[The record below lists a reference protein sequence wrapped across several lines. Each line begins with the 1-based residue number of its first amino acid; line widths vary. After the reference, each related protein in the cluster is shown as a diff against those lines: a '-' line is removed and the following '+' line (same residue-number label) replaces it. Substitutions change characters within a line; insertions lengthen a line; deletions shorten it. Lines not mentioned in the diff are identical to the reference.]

1 MNQLLH
7 PEILK
12 ILHELWYR
20 FRFFVL
26 YIIIGILSLLLEVV
40 VRSQLLSTGI
50 NPYLATSCSLTL
62 GIFFA
67 YFGNI
72 YFNFQ
77 IPPARRNR
85 ALIFFFA
92 ISLFSGAVQ
101 WGIAQTI
108 DFNALSYEK
117 GRFLISGFFFIIAYL
132 LHRRFS
138 FQDLKRVGVAI
149 YANGV
154 EDLNS
159 IHKRIGQYPNFIHVD
174 IVDQTFASDAEK
186 IKAYRM
192 ETIRAFWPNREI
204 HTHIMSRT
212 PSKWIPEVLPY
223 SDLIYVHWECDESIE
238 QVIQS
243 IRSRNVRAGVALTME
258 TEPSEVES
266 VLAEVDSILLLTIP
280 QPGQSGQKF
289 DMTGLERIQHL
300 NQAAYRNQLRI
311 CIDGGVDEKIAPL
324 LQVEDVVSG
333 SSVLNHEDPKL
344 QIMRLQ
350 TAGRYELL

>member
-1 MNQLLH
+1 LNQLLH

-12 ILHELWYR
+12 ILHEVWYR
-20 FRFFVL
+20 FRFFAL
-26 YIIIGILSLLLEVV
+26 YIIIGIFSLLLEVV
-40 VRSQLLSTGI
+40 VRSQLLSTGLHM
-50 NPYLATSCSLTL
+50 YLATSCSLTL
-62 GIFFA
+62 GILFA
-67 YFGNI
+67 FFGNT

-92 ISLFSGAVQ
+92 ISLFSGATQ
-101 WGIAQTI
+101 WGISQI
-108 DFNALSYEK
+108 VDLNALSYEK
-117 GRFLISGFFFIIAYL
+117 GRFLISGSFFIIAYL

-154 EDLNS
+154 ENLNS
-159 IHKRIGQYPNFIHVD
+159 IHERIGQYPNFIHVD
-174 IVDQTFASDAEK
+174 IVDKTFASDTEK

-212 PSKWIPEVLPY
+212 PSKWISEVLPY
-223 SDLIYVHWECDESIE
+223 SDLIYVHWECDEPIE
-238 QVIQS
+238 HVLQS
-243 IRSRNVRAGVALTME
+243 IRSENVRTGIAFTMK
-258 TEPSEVES
+258 TDPSEAQS
-266 VLAEVDSILLLTIP
+266 VLPQVDSILLLTIS
-280 QPGQSGQKF
+280 QPGQSGQEF
-289 DMTGLERIQHL
+289 DATGLERIQQL
-300 NQAAYRNQLRI
+300 NKAAYRNQLRI